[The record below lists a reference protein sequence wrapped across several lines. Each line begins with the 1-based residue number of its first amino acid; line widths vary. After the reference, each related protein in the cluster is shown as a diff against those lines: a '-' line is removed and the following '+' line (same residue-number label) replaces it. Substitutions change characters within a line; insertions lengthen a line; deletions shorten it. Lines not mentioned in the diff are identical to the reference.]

1 MPIFDIANIGM
12 RILLGPAAREDSA
25 MPSEQMQAFIDAL
38 RDRIPPD
45 GNLTVDQHRA
55 MHDDLLARRPPDEDV
70 RIEATTLGGVAA
82 EWVWAEG
89 VPADRVV
96 LYCHGGGFRAGSP
109 RGSRQFAGRLSRAS
123 RARVAL
129 LDYRLAPEHQFPA
142 ALDDVIAG
150 YRGLLDAGHAA
161 ASIAFGGESIGGGTL
176 ALAALPAV
184 RESGLPLPASAF
196 ALSPLTD
203 LTLSSPA
210 ITDPAGRD
218 PLARDGSQFTAAVR
232 DYLPRDQDPAAPL
245 VSPLYADWSGLP
257 PVHIEVGSTE
267 RLIDDARRLAERAR
281 LAGVPATL
289 EVTEDAV
296 HAFAATAPDTPEAKA
311 AIERIAHHLTAC
323 LETSG
328 DPPQLSPQS
337 AGAGVTAAF
346 ATSQE
351 SRMFARVITAQAGP
365 QGLDSVIGLAR
376 EQLPGASDQPGFR
389 GFYLLTNAETGKAMT
404 ISLWETREQM
414 PAGIRDQG
422 LPATGLTPP
431 QLETYEVAVRA

>member
-1 MPIFDIANIGM
+1 
-12 RILLGPAAREDSA
+12 

-38 RDRIPPD
+38 RDRIPQD
-45 GNLTVDQHRA
+45 GTLTVEQHRA
-55 MHDDLLARRPPDEDV
+55 MHDALLARRPPDEDV
-70 RIEATTLGGVAA
+70 RIEATVLGGVPA

-123 RARVAL
+123 RARIAV

-203 LTLSSPA
+203 LTLNSPA
-210 ITDPAGRD
+210 ITDPASRD
-218 PLARDGSQFTAAVR
+218 PLARDGSQFAAAVR
-232 DYLPRDQDPAAPL
+232 DYLPRNQGPASPA

-257 PVHIEVGSTE
+257 AVHIEVGSTE
-267 RLIDDARRLAERAR
+267 RLIDDARRLTERAR

-296 HAFAATAPDTPEAKA
+296 HAFAATAPDTPEAGA
-311 AIERIAHHLTAC
+311 AIERIARHLAAC
-323 LETSG
+323 RETSVQNQ
-328 DPPQLSPQS
+328 PAPESPAPSQ
-337 AGAGVTAAF
+337 
-346 ATSQE
+346 TSQE
-351 SRMFARVITAQAGP
+351 NRMFARVITAQAGP
-365 QGLDSVIGLAR
+365 QGFDGIVGLAR
-376 EQLPGASDQPGFR
+376 EQLPGAGQQPGFK
-389 GFYLLTNAETGKAMT
+389 GFYLLTDAETGKVIT

-414 PAGIRDQG
+414 PAGIQDQG

-431 QLETYEVAVRA
+431 RLETFEVPVHA

>member
-1 MPIFDIANIGM
+1 
-12 RILLGPAAREDSA
+12 
-25 MPSEQMQAFIDAL
+25 MPSEQMQAVIQAL
-38 RDRIPPD
+38 RDHVPQD
-45 GNLTVDQHRA
+45 GILTVEQHRA
-55 MHDDLLARRPPDEDV
+55 MHDALLAQRPPDEDV
-70 RIEATTLGGVAA
+70 RIEATVLGGVAA

-89 VPADRVV
+89 VAADRVV
-96 LYCHGGGFRAGSP
+96 LHCHGGGFRAGSP

-123 RARVAL
+123 KARIAV

-176 ALAALPAV
+176 ALAALPAA

-210 ITDPAGRD
+210 ITDPASRD
-218 PLARDGSQFTAAVR
+218 PLAADARQFAAAVR

-245 VSPLYADWSGLP
+245 VSPVYADWSGLP
-257 PVHIEVGSTE
+257 AVHIEVGSTE
-267 RLIDDARRLAERAR
+267 RLIDDARRLVERAR

-296 HAFAATAPDTPEAKA
+296 HAFAATVPDTPEAEA
-311 AIERIAHHLTAC
+311 AIERIARHLTAC

-328 DPPQLSPQS
+328 GARLGWLGAPVEASAPVSQRGDTPQLSPEPAS
-337 AGAGVTAAF
+337 AGVTGTF

-365 QGLDSVIGLAR
+365 QGFDSFIGLAR
-376 EQLPGASDQPGFR
+376 EQLPGASQQPGFK
-389 GFYLLTNAETGKAMT
+389 GFYLLTNAETGKVIT

-414 PAGIRDQG
+414 PAGIRDQA

-431 QLETYEVAVRA
+431 QLETYEVTVHA